1 MATPESTH
9 NLDIFSAI
17 SNFLNSVWGWLLPAI
32 GGIFHLGK
40 VQQRI
45 TIMQDDVN
53 KLKDLHAEVAH
64 IRAGVDILLTD
75 RHK

>member
-1 MATPESTH
+1 
-9 NLDIFSAI
+9 
-17 SNFLNSVWGWLLPAI
+17 VWGWLVPAI

-53 KLKDLHAEVAH
+53 KLKDLHTEVAH
-64 IRAGVDILLTD
+64 IRAGVDILLSD

>member
-9 NLDIFSAI
+9 NLDIFSAV
-17 SNFLNSVWGWLLPAI
+17 SNFLNSVWGWLVPAI

-53 KLKDLHAEVAH
+53 KLKDLHTEVAH
-64 IRAGVDILLTD
+64 IRAGVDILLSD